1 MIEVLVSVF
10 LFAAILMG
18 IYGVLLTGDI
28 IYNKD
33 TLLLNMEAQ
42 SRQAVDRIARDVRQ
56 ASSQTITQNYN
67 STTNDKIMFTIP
79 TAAGIQYYLN
89 GNNLIREY
97 PAGTRIVFATNI
109 DLLKFT
115 LTGSLLQVQLEAN
128 QSLYG
133 QPVVF
138 PLVQRVRLR
147 NE

>member
-42 SRQAVDRIARDVRQ
+42 SRQAVDRIAREVRQ
-56 ASSQTITQNYN
+56 ASSQTIT
-67 STTNDKIMFTIP
+67 
-79 TAAGIQYYLN
+79 
-89 GNNLIREY
+89 
-97 PAGTRIVFATNI
+97 
-109 DLLKFT
+109 
-115 LTGSLLQVQLEAN
+115 
-128 QSLYG
+128 

-138 PLVQRVRLR
+138 PLVQRVRLL